1 MFYNING
8 TYLINQ
14 KFSSQF
20 YFNTLLFTI
29 ACCSLR
35 LIMLSD
41 YISQSV
47 AQLVFLIFNDPGA
60 ELIDFTENKVKK
72 MEIIRVKLCI

>member
-47 AQLVFLIFNDPGA
+47 AQLVFLIFNDTGGSPLPI
-60 ELIDFTENKVKK
+60 LISIEAA
-72 MEIIRVKLCI
+72 